1 MPNTPEPR
9 KLPSG
14 LSKADARKAK
24 KIATGPLMGPVS
36 GESSPEAQ
44 GAGATAPAPLG
55 TFQSVKARLAKAQS
69 DAPESP
75 SGNENPA

>member
-36 GESSPEAQ
+36 GQSPTETQEAEP
-44 GAGATAPAPLG
+44 AAPAPLG
-55 TFQSVKARLAKAQS
+55 TFQNVKARIAKAQAEHS
-69 DAPESP
+69 EP
-75 SGNENPA
+75 SSGSENPA